1 MKWTEPPSG
10 SGSNVSLIP
19 YLSSRIDKNY
29 NPETDTETSLE
40 VGGDAK
46 IGITSGLNLDLTINP
61 DFSQVEV
68 DQQVTNLGRFNIFF
82 PERRQFFIEN
92 ADVFNSYGQGADQ
105 PFYSRRIG
113 LDPSGKTVPII
124 YGLRLTGN
132 VSEKLRIGAFNMQTK
147 SNDISQGQNFS
158 AITGQYRIGKRSNV
172 KGLFL
177 NRQAYDGSSPIENDF
192 GRNFGGELN
201 LVSNDGKI
209 GGQLGLIQSQKDG
222 FDTNNRHLY
231 GRFDYTG
238 QRFRTF
244 LFVQNIGQ
252 NYYAD
257 MGFNARVNNYD
268 PITDSNVRIGYT
280 QIGNTMDYYIYPESE
295 TVNFHWSGI
304 ENFIVI
310 NEGTGLND
318 WYTRFRHFIFFQNTS
333 ELRFR
338 VNHIFGELIFP
349 FQLTD
354 PALPAGKYDTW
365 EYNIEYRSDQRK
377 PITFQAFVVYGGFFV
392 GNKLTYTAGLSYRA
406 QPWGNFT
413 LGLEQNDIR
422 FPEPYESQNLTN
434 ANLRAEINFS
444 TSLFWT
450 TLAQYNTQLK
460 RFNLNTRLQWRY
472 APMSDLFLVY
482 TDDYSAF
489 DGLQAEQ
496 RSLVLKLS
504 YWLGI

>member
-1 MKWTEPPSG
+1 
-10 SGSNVSLIP
+10 V
-19 YLSSRIDKNY
+19 
-29 NPETDTETSLE
+29 E

-46 IGITSGLNLDLTINP
+46 IGITSGLNLDLTLNP

-68 DQQVTNLGRFNIFF
+68 DRQVTNLDRFNIFF

-92 ADVFNSYGQGADQ
+92 ADIFNNYGQFANQ

-113 LDPSGKTVPII
+113 LDGSGRTVPIT
-124 YGLRLTGN
+124 YGARLTGN
-132 VSEKLRIGAFNMQTK
+132 LNEKLRIGAFNMHTK
-147 SNDISQGQNFS
+147 ASDVSPGQNFT
-158 AITGQYRIGKRSNV
+158 AVTGQQRIGQRSNI

-177 NRQAYDGSSPIENDF
+177 NRQAYDGSDPIDKDF
-192 GRNFGGELN
+192 GRNFGGEIN

-209 GGQLGLIQSQKDG
+209 AGQLGYIQSQKDG
-222 FDTNNRHLY
+222 ISSDNRHIY

-244 LFVQNIGQ
+244 LFVQNLGK

-257 MGFNARVNNYD
+257 MGFNARINNYD
-268 PITDSNVRIGYT
+268 PVSNSIVRIGYT
-280 QIGNTMDYYIYPESE
+280 QIGNMMDYYIYPESE

-304 ENFIVI
+304 ENFIII

-333 ELRFR
+333 QLRFR
-338 VNHIFGELIFP
+338 INHIFRELIFP
-349 FQLTD
+349 FQLTE
-354 PALPAGKYDTW
+354 PALSPGDYDTW
-365 EYNIEYRSDQRK
+365 EYNVEYRSDQRK
-377 PITFQAFVVYGGFFV
+377 LITFQVFAVYGGFYN
-392 GNKLTYTAGLSYRA
+392 GDKLTYTASLSYRA

-413 LGLEQNDIR
+413 IGIDQNNIS
-422 FPEPYESQNLTN
+422 FPEPYESRNLTN
-434 ANLRAEINFS
+434 ANFRAEINFS
-444 TSLFWT
+444 TNLFWT
-450 TLAQYNTQLK
+450 TFAQYNTQNE

-482 TDDYSAF
+482 TDDYNAL
-489 DGLQAEQ
+489 DGLSPES

-504 YWLGI
+504 YWLGV